1 MRIHG
6 VVKVH
11 LWCHSPSGTM
21 CEAFFADI
29 VPVFFREAIPIY
41 GEEIASTGTERRSPL
56 RTGDDVAMTQS
67 KKSRL

>member
-1 MRIHG
+1 
-6 VVKVH
+6 
-11 LWCHSPSGTM
+11 M

-56 RTGDDVAMTQS
+56 RTGDDVAMTLS
-67 KKSRL
+67 KKLRL